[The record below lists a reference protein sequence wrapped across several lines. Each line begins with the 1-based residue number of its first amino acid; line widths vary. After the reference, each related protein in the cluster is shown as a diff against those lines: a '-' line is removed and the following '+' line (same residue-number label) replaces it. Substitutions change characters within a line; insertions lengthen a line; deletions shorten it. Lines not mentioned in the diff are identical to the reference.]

1 LLTYDK
7 ASSVCAHACTLLR
20 MKSTGPLVNWS
31 IRLSQDEAAEW
42 DELLY
47 ALRRESGVRTLN
59 KTDIVRGLIDLVDD
73 PQVRAKLLRV
83 LKVAA

>member
-1 LLTYDK
+1 MLAT
-7 ASSVCAHACTLLR
+7 
-20 MKSTGPLVNWS
+20 PP
-31 IRLSQDEAAEW
+31 IAAGC

-59 KTDIVRGLIDLVDD
+59 KTDIVRGLIDRVGD

-83 LKVAA
+83 LAKRHERA

>member
-1 LLTYDK
+1 
-7 ASSVCAHACTLLR
+7 

-47 ALRRESGVRTLN
+47 ALRRESGVRALA

>member
-1 LLTYDK
+1 VRACVYAL
-7 ASSVCAHACTLLR
+7 AHE
-20 MKSTGPLVNWS
+20 MTGPLVDWS
-31 IRLSQDEAAEW
+31 IRLAQDEAAKW

-59 KTDIVRGLIDLVDD
+59 KTEIVRGLTDLVDD